1 MTRRILLP
9 LLFALLLPATVGAA
23 TADRDPWSRPEGRHY
38 ILERDHGFD
47 SAERSLLQA
56 AGVEIQRSLGGDRY
70 LVRMRSEAAFSEA
83 SAFGSLKS
91 YDATRKIARSAWTEA
106 ARPRSFSRLSVLFHD
121 DVEFDDAASAIAAAG
136 GVLAL
141 PMTMGFKNLRRIE
154 ALVPA
159 QNLQSL
165 AADERVFGIFGPP
178 RRPHALNAQAAS
190 LSHVTPLFSAPYN
203 LDGSGVVLSLFELA
217 AADTAHPQ
225 FGGRYIS
232 HFTGGSSSDKLHST
246 HVAGTIIASGIDPAA
261 LSSSDATRAKGM
273 APAATLHEFDV
284 LVDFNVLI
292 ETKQNQLSPL
302 HSVADN
308 NSWDYALG
316 WQPSGGT
323 WVWNGGEDFLGGYSL
338 SESSP
343 YDAVAV
349 SPGVPLFV
357 HSAGNDGT
365 NGHPSL
371 NPPWFPHQHVDDK
384 GDAITSEV
392 YCYSQN
398 GSGTDCPASTCPNVG
413 HSTKSGDDF
422 CERTQHP
429 TYGPYNTAGLMSSTK
444 NSVSVGAVD
453 RNGVLTSFSS
463 RGPARDGRIKP
474 ELVAKG
480 LSQLSTAPGGLYQ
493 TLSGTSM
500 SSPVVTGISGLLAQ
514 QYRMTFGG
522 ETPNGAMLKTL
533 LIAGADDQ
541 VGPADIDKPG
551 PDYAYGFGLV
561 DAKASVDL
569 ILADNGTGSRIRK
582 GTLSQGQQVR
592 FPLLT
597 TSGQKVRVVLGWFD
611 PEIYPAADSSSEP
624 ALLNDLDVKIIDPA
638 GNAILP
644 YILDPAQPTLPA
656 TRGVNTRDTTEE
668 VEISAKDVVAG
679 VYRVIITG
687 TKIRDTKKSTQ
698 DFVVV
703 ANAPLVA
710 PAPVCTDP
718 FEPND
723 APETA
728 TAVASGTSL
737 NAGFCQDGDI
747 DFYKFTVPLSGSVGV
762 QITATTTA
770 VKATFL
776 INNVLEVASKVIAA
790 GTSDSLSYTPLVPPI
805 GTPGPTSMLLR
816 VEPIGTIV
824 APANYSLTISYRDP
838 GRRRSTGH

>member
-56 AGVEIQRSLGGDRY
+56 AGVEIQRPLGGDRY
-70 LVRMRSEAAFSEA
+70 LVRMRSAAAFSKA
-83 SAFGSLKS
+83 SALGSLKS
-91 YDATRKIARSAWTEA
+91 YDGTRKIARSAWTEA

-178 RRPHALNAQAAS
+178 RRPRALNAQAAS

-246 HVAGTIIASGIDPAA
+246 HVAGTIIASGIDPTAT
-261 LSSSDATRAKGM
+261 SSSDATRAKGM

-308 NSWDYALG
+308 NSWDYSLG

-323 WVWNGGEDFLGGYSL
+323 WVWNGGEDYLGGYSL

-371 NPPWFPHQHVDDK
+371 SAPWFPHQHVDDK
-384 GDAITSEV
+384 GDPITSEI

-398 GSGTDCPASTCPNVG
+398 ASGTDCPASTCPNVG
-413 HSTKSGDDF
+413 HSTKSGADF

-444 NSVSVGAVD
+444 NSVSVGAVNL
-453 RNGVLTSFSS
+453 NGRLASFSS

-480 LSQLSTAPGGLYQ
+480 VDQWSTAPGGLYQ
-493 TLSGTSM
+493 SLSGTSM

-541 VGPADIDKPG
+541 VGPPDLDKPG

-561 DAKASVDL
+561 DAQASVDL

-582 GTLSQGQQVR
+582 GTLPQGQQVE
-592 FPLLT
+592 FPLIT

-611 PEIYPAADSSSEP
+611 PEIYPAADSPSEP
-624 ALLNDLDVKIIDPA
+624 TLLNDLDVKIIDPA

-644 YILDPAQPTLPA
+644 YVLDPAQPTLPA

-668 VEISAKDVVAG
+668 VEISSAVAG
-679 VYRVIITG
+679 VYRVVVIA

-703 ANAPLVA
+703 ANAPLAA
-710 PAPVCTDP
+710 PIAVCTDP

-723 APETA
+723 TAETA
-728 TAVASGTSL
+728 TPVASGTTL
-737 NAGFCQDGDI
+737 AAGFCQNGDI
-747 DFYKFTVPLSGSVGV
+747 DFYKFTYKFTTNPPPTVYVGFKS
-762 QITATTTA
+762 TTTPL
-770 VKATFL
+770 KATL
-776 INNVLEVASKVIAA
+776 LRGGLEVGSKTVAA
-790 GTSDSLSYTPLVPPI
+790 GDSGALSYSPAIFHTFPSDFELI
-805 GTPGPTSMLLR
+805 LR
-816 VEPIGTIV
+816 VEPVGAIV
-824 APANYSLTISYRDP
+824 APGNYLLTIVYRDP
-838 GRRRSTGH
+838 GRRHSVGH

>member
-9 LLFALLLPATVGAA
+9 VLFALLLPAAAGAA
-23 TADRDPWSRPEGRHY
+23 TADRDPSSRPEGRHY
-38 ILERDHGFD
+38 ILERDHAFD
-47 SAERSLLQA
+47 AAERSLLQA
-56 AGVEIQRSLGGDRY
+56 AGVEIQRPLGGDRY
-70 LVRMRSEAAFSEA
+70 LVLMRSAAAFSQA
-83 SAFGSLKS
+83 AALGLLKS
-91 YDATRKIARSAWTEA
+91 YDETRKIARSAWTEA
-106 ARPRSFSRLSVLFHD
+106 ARPRSLSRLSVLFHD
-121 DVEFDDAASAIAAAG
+121 DVEFDEAASAIAAAG
-136 GVLAL
+136 GVLAS

-178 RRPHALNAQAAS
+178 RRPHALNALAAS

-203 LDGSGVVLSLFELA
+203 LDGSGVILSLFELA

-232 HFTGGSSSDKLHST
+232 HAFTGGSSSDKLHST
-246 HVAGTIIASGIDPAA
+246 HVAGTIIASGLDPSGT
-261 LSSSDATRAKGM
+261 SSSDAARAKGM

-284 LVDFNVLI
+284 LVPFEDLLKA
-292 ETKQNQLSPL
+292 KQDLKLLN
-302 HSVADN
+302 SVADN
-308 NSWDYALG
+308 NSWDYSLG

-323 WVWNGGEDFLGGYSL
+323 WVWNGGEDYLGGYSL

-349 SPGVPLFV
+349 SPGIPLFV
-357 HSAGNDGT
+357 HSAGNDGDH
-365 NGHPSL
+365 GHPML
-371 NPPWFPHQHVDDK
+371 NLPWSPHQHVDDK
-384 GDAITSEV
+384 GDTITNEI

-413 HSTKSGDDF
+413 HSLKSGDDF

-453 RNGVLTSFSS
+453 RNGGLTSFSS

-480 LSQLSTAPGGLYQ
+480 LSQWSTAPGGGYQ
-493 TLSGTSM
+493 SLSGTSM

-541 VGPADIDKPG
+541 VGPTDIDKPG

-582 GTLSQGQQVR
+582 GTLSQGQQAE
-592 FPLLT
+592 FPLIT

-611 PEIYPAADSSSEP
+611 PEIYPAADSPSEP
-624 ALLNDLDVKIIDPA
+624 TLLNDLDVKIIDPA

-668 VEISAKDVVAG
+668 VEISPKDVVAG
-679 VYRVIITG
+679 VYRVIITA
-687 TKIRDTKKSTQ
+687 TKIRDSKKSTQ

-703 ANAPLVA
+703 ANAPLLA
-710 PAPVCTDP
+710 FAPVCTDP
-718 FEPND
+718 FEPNNS
-723 APETA
+723 PETA

-737 NAGFCQDGDI
+737 NAGFCQDGDV

-762 QITATTTA
+762 GITATTTA
-770 VKATFL
+770 VKATLL
-776 INNVLEVASKVIAA
+776 INGVLEVVSKVIAA
-790 GTSDSLSYTPLVPPI
+790 GTSGSLSYTPLVPPI
-805 GTPGPTSMLLR
+805 ATPGPTSMLLR
-816 VEPIGTIV
+816 VEPIGAIV
-824 APANYSLTISYRDP
+824 APANYSLAITYRDP
-838 GRRRSTGH
+838 GRRRSAGH